1 MPSTTDISPLSITD
15 CKISNEAKI
24 AHAKLAKATEG
35 QVLVA
40 QSDGKFAAKTLAGD
54 VTLAADGS
62 TTSNV
67 AVASDGTTVVAGPAG
82 AKGDKGDTGNQGATG
97 ATGPAGSDATVT
109 EATVNAAGAVMH
121 TDIPDSDTGF
131 VKRTGAE
138 TYDVDTSTYS
148 TTGHT
153 HDHNALTNYD
163 VAEHRVINDG
173 GTSSTE
179 LWSAN
184 NINYHLGGKAASG
197 HLHTGV
203 YSATGHTHDLSDITD
218 SGTAAPLDVPAS
230 GNASS
235 SQVVKGDDTRLSD
248 DRDPTAHKTSH
259 SLGGSDA
266 IAPHDIGASATG
278 HTHDSRYYTETETDT
293 LLAAKSGTGHTH
305 DDRYYTETEA
315 DTLLAAKSGTG
326 HTHDS
331 RYFQESEFLNAS
343 AGAGDAGKPVK
354 LDADGH
360 IDSSMINSGDVSF
373 VDLDDLPSTFAP
385 SSHTHSTGNNGFV
398 PAAGSSGQFLA
409 HDGTFQTPAGNL
421 DWTTDQGSTNIH
433 AGNYTNTTY
442 TADDGIGLTGTTFSV
457 AAGTGLTQDA
467 TGLSLNLQ
475 GVTEAAVRAD
485 EDYIVFLDGG
495 STGAAKKE
503 SIEDLATAMAGFGIA
518 ASNGELAV
526 DIKYARSIL
535 WSTTQSNVSY
545 NTGNTIATLTHNLGS
560 LYVTVSVKD
569 VDGVLHN
576 TAASSTGGYLLDL
589 DYDVL
594 IRVVDSNNISI
605 EFDVDTG
612 TMGDIITNQN
622 EFQVTVMG

>member
-1 MPSTTDISPLSITD
+1 MTDRSDISPLSITD
-15 CKISNEAKI
+15 GKISNEAKI
-24 AHAKLAKATEG
+24 AHAKLAKAVEG

-40 QSDGKFAAKTLAGD
+40 QADGKFAAKTLAGD
-54 VTLAADGS
+54 VTLDAAGN

-67 AVASDGTTVVAGPAG
+67 AVSTDGTTVVTGATG

-97 ATGPAGSDATVT
+97 PAGSDATVT
-109 EATVNAAGAVMH
+109 TSAVDSAGAVMHTDITGTGLVKRTGSEAYSTSSTTDDLGEGSTNKYASSTNVNAAGAVMH

-138 TYDVDTSTYS
+138 TYDVDTATYS
-148 TTGHT
+148 T
-153 HDHNALTNYD
+153 
-163 VAEHRVINDG
+163 
-173 GTSSTE
+173 
-179 LWSAN
+179 
-184 NINYHLGGKAASG
+184 
-197 HLHTGV
+197 
-203 YSATGHTHDLSDITD
+203 
-218 SGTAAPLDVPAS
+218 
-230 GNASS
+230 
-235 SQVVKGDDTRLSD
+235 
-248 DRDPTAHKTSH
+248 
-259 SLGGSDA
+259 
-266 IAPHDIGASATG
+266 
-278 HTHDSRYYTETETDT
+278 
-293 LLAAKSGTGHTH
+293 TGHTH
-305 DDRYYTETEA
+305 DDRYYTKTES
-315 DTLLAAKSGTG
+315 DTLLAAKAASSHNHSGSDITSGTVATARLDVG
-326 HTHDS
+326 SSSGKVAAGDHTHSSYITGNETITLSGDVTGSGTTAITCVVGDDSHSHSTATLTGLGGAAEKDVGTGSGDVAQGNHTHDS

-343 AGAGDAGKPVK
+343 AGAGDSGKPVK

-442 TADDGIGLTGTTFSV
+442 TADDGIGLTGTAFSV
-457 AAGTGLTQDA
+457 AAGTGLSQDA

-475 GVTEAAVRAD
+475 GVAEEAVRAD

-503 SIEDLATAMAGFGIA
+503 SIEDLATAMAGSGLTA
-518 ASNGELAV
+518 NSGELAI
-526 DIKYARSIL
+526 DFKYARSIL
-535 WSTTQSNVSY
+535 WSTTQTDISY
-545 NTGNTIATLTHNLGS
+545 NTGDTIATITHNLGS

-594 IRVVDSNNISI
+594 IRVVDSNKISI

>member
-1 MPSTTDISPLSITD
+1 MPDRSDISPLSITD
-15 CKISNEAKI
+15 GKISNEAKI
-24 AHAKLAKATEG
+24 AHAKLAKAVEG

-40 QSDGKFAAKTLAGD
+40 QADGKFAAKTLAGD
-54 VTLAADGS
+54 VTLDAAGN

-67 AVASDGTTVVAGPAG
+67 AVSTDGTTVVTGATG

-97 ATGPAGSDATVT
+97 PAGSDATVT
-109 EATVNAAGAVMH
+109 TSAVDSAGAVMHTDITGTGLVKRTGSEAYSTSSTTDDLGEGSTNKYASSTNVNAAGAVMH

-148 TTGHT
+148 TTSHT

-163 VAEHRVINDG
+163 VAEHRVINDDL
-173 GTSSTE
+173 SSPSTTE
-179 LWSAN
+179 LWSAS
-184 NINYHLGGKAASG
+184 NISYLLSGK
-197 HLHTGV
+197 
-203 YSATGHTHDLSDITD
+203 
-218 SGTAAPLDVPAS
+218 
-230 GNASS
+230 ASS
-235 SQVVKGDDTRLSD
+235 S
-248 DRDPTAHKTSH
+248 HSH
-259 SLGGSDA
+259 SYSSLTGIPSTFTPSSHNHSGG
-266 IAPHDIGASATG
+266 DITSGTVDTDRLDVGTTSGKVAAG
-278 HTHDSRYYTETETDT
+278 DHTH
-293 LLAAKSGTGHTH
+293 SGYST
-305 DDRYYTETEA
+305 
-315 DTLLAAKSGTG
+315 TG

-442 TADDGIGLTGTTFSV
+442 TADDGIGLTGTAFSV
-457 AAGTGLTQDA
+457 AAGTGLSQDA

-475 GVTEAAVRAD
+475 GVAEEAVRAD

-503 SIEDLATAMAGFGIA
+503 SIEDLATAMAGSGLTA
-518 ASNGELAV
+518 NSGELAI
-526 DIKYARSIL
+526 DFKYARSIL
-535 WSTTQSNVSY
+535 WSTTQTDISY
-545 NTGNTIATLTHNLGS
+545 NTGDTIATITHNLGS

-594 IRVVDSNNISI
+594 IRVVDSNKISI